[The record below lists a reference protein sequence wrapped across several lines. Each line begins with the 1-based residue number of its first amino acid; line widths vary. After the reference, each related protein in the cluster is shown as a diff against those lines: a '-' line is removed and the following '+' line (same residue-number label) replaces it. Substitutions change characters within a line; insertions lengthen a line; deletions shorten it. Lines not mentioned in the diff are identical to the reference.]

1 MPPKARAAE
10 GAAGTAG
17 SRLLALAE
25 VARRLAVPDALAA
38 RVADGALCPHEAAE
52 ELLVT
57 AGIFKSF

>member
-1 MPPKARAAE
+1 V
-10 GAAGTAG
+10 TA
-17 SRLLALAE
+17 LALAQ